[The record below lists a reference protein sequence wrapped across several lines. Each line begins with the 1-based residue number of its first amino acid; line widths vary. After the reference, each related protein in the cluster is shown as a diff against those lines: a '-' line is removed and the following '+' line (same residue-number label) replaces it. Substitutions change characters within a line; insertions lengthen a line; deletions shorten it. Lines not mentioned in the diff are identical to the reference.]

1 MPQESKLLQ
10 LITEQIDVENEYVEC
25 LTELRK
31 KVGIAAARLL
41 LLEMCL
47 DSEKRAAILAEMRG
61 ILRKAPPNTSL
72 WEHTLG
78 EYVGEALMKKE
89 FQEYV
94 KKESDTL
101 AGLKKELMHTKDEGL
116 KLLWQNIEE
125 DEKKHARI
133 IQTIIKN
140 LYKID

>member
-25 LTELRK
+25 LTELRR

-61 ILRKAPPNTSL
+61 ILRKAPPNTAL
-72 WEHTLG
+72 WEHTLE

-89 FQEYV
+89 FQQYV

-101 AGLKKELMHTKDEGL
+101 ECLKKELMHTKDEGL

>member
-10 LITEQIDVENEYVEC
+10 LITEQIDIENEYVEC

-31 KVGIAAARLL
+31 KVHIAAARLL

-72 WEHTLG
+72 WEHALEG
-78 EYVGEALMKKE
+78 YVGEALMKKE
-89 FQEYV
+89 FQQYV

-101 AGLKKELMHTKDEGL
+101 KCLKKELMHTKDEGL

-133 IQTIIKN
+133 IQTVIKN

>member
-10 LITEQIDVENEYVEC
+10 LTTEQIDIENEYVEC

-31 KVGIAAARLL
+31 KLRIAAARLL

-72 WEHTLG
+72 WEHALEG
-78 EYVGEALMKKE
+78 YVGEALMKKE
-89 FQEYV
+89 FQQYV

-101 AGLKKELMHTKDEGL
+101 ECLKKELMHTKDEGL

>member
-25 LTELRK
+25 LTKLRK

-47 DSEKRAAILAEMRG
+47 DSEKRAAILAEMRVV
-61 ILRKAPPNTSL
+61 LRKAPPNTSL
-72 WEHTLG
+72 WEHTL
-78 EYVGEALMKKE
+78 EEFVGGALMKKE
-89 FQEYV
+89 FQDYV

-101 AGLKKELMHTKDEGL
+101 ERLKKELMGMKDEGL

>member
-10 LITEQIDVENEYVEC
+10 LITDQIDIENEYVEC
-25 LTELRK
+25 LTVLRK

-61 ILRKAPPNTSL
+61 ILRKAPPNTAL

-89 FQEYV
+89 FQQYV

-101 AGLKKELMHTKDEGL
+101 TCLKKELMHTKDEGL

-140 LYKID
+140 LYKIE

>member
-25 LTELRK
+25 LTKLRK
-31 KVGIAAARLL
+31 KVVIAAARLL

-61 ILRKAPPNTSL
+61 ILRKAPPNTPL
-72 WEHTLG
+72 WEHTLE

-125 DEKKHARI
+125 DEEKHARI
-133 IQTIIKN
+133 IQIIIKN